1 MRRGQ
6 LFELR
11 GGLWPSRGETRVDS
25 VGEERVAVRGER
37 RTRELRAETITSGDM
52 IEIGDQD

>member
-1 MRRGQ
+1 MRRGR

-37 RTRELRAETITSGDM
+37 HRREPRAETITSDEM